1 MCSSRS
7 QSVNLDV
14 RAALMAS
21 TLSHSH
27 SGSDTISRDQFD
39 MWIEAKRV
47 EKYYYLNLWRYRELF
62 LVLARRDVAVRY
74 RQSVAG
80 APWAIIQPLVNMIIM
95 TVIFGRVASLPSEGG
110 APSPSAPLICLGF
123 SLLDV
128 RQKALGKTF

>member
-47 EKYYYLNLWRYRELF
+47 EKYYWLNLWRYREWF
-62 LVLARRDVAVRY
+62 LVLAWRDVVELSASTTWGTERY
-74 RQSVAG
+74 
-80 APWAIIQPLVNMIIM
+80 
-95 TVIFGRVASLPSEGG
+95 
-110 APSPSAPLICLGF
+110 
-123 SLLDV
+123 
-128 RQKALGKTF
+128 